1 MMTPLNGIANFSELL
16 MKGKIGERQ
25 IRKTAFLIK
34 SSVKLLQCH
43 TRDLLDLN
51 LLETGVFEPNM
62 RNQNIKHV
70 IEEIV
75 EIARM
80 QASLQKIEIELD
92 MRKIHLIK
100 MQFDNQ
106 RFQKVL

>member
-1 MMTPLNGIANFSELL
+1 
-16 MKGKIGERQ
+16 
-25 IRKTAFLIK
+25 
-34 SSVKLLQCH
+34 
-43 TRDLLDLN
+43 
-51 LLETGVFEPNM
+51 M

-70 IEEIV
+70 IDEIV

-92 MRKIHLIK
+92 MRKIHLAK

-106 RFQKVL
+106 RFQQVLLNLLSNAIKFSKRESTIKVEAALQL